1 MFPKIKQSQKEIALI
16 LVAFILLIIL
26 SIGVKLYDA
35 YHVREMYKTIS
46 KITEHPL
53 EVSNAALNA
62 QVNISRFRHVMVQIV
77 FLPDKKELPD
87 RIRSVHAF
95 EKMAEAN
102 LDIVNKQILGE
113 KGQRLARNTD
123 KLFKVRTTVREDV
136 IEDVIEGDMDEA
148 VRIFMDNEPS
158 YTSLIDSVSSL
169 YSYARGRADLYQKES
184 DELFVNFERINFYV
198 SIALLVL
205 FGLIAYYTVHRISS
219 YVKSNE
225 NLTQSL
231 KEKSDELAKALIAE
245 VKEEDILREQ
255 AEIFDSLQDSI
266 ILHDLEGHFLY
277 LNENAWKTRGYTH
290 DEMMGMT
297 LKEIVAPEYHRGDP
311 KMLKDASEEMSK
323 RGHVKIRVEHICKN
337 GDRLPV
343 EVYAKSITYHSQPC
357 ILKSIRDISQQLKE
371 EVEIKKLSTVLEQID
386 DAVMITDKK
395 GIITYVNGAFCNYTG
410 YKKEEILGN
419 TPRMFKSNMQ
429 KSKDYKNLWKTI
441 LEGKVYQETLVNKK
455 KNGDLYYEIK
465 TITPLRDHNGDIIG
479 FVSTGKDV
487 TQEML
492 AHHEIERIATIDK
505 LTGIY
510 NRHKFEELL
519 ILETE
524 RSRRSLQPL
533 SLILIDIDHFKAVND
548 MHGHDVG
555 DEVLKH
561 LVKIVQENI
570 RKIDIFARW
579 GGEEFLVLSPST
591 DFGNIQ
597 KLAEK
602 LRLAVESADFPK
614 VSHIT
619 ISQGIGMFVGEE
631 TFDDVFKRV
640 DQGLYYAKEHGRNQ
654 VGVMTS

>member
-1 MFPKIKQSQKEIALI
+1 MFPNIKQSQKEIGLI
-16 LVAFILLIIL
+16 LVAFILLIVL

-53 EVSNAALNA
+53 KVSSAALNA
-62 QVNISRFRHVMVQIV
+62 QVEISRFRNVMVQIV
-77 FLPDKKELPD
+77 FFPDKKELPN
-87 RIRSVHAF
+87 RIRSVHAY

-113 KGQRLARNTD
+113 KGQKLARDTE
-123 KLFKVRTTVREDV
+123 KLFKVRTAVREDV

-148 VRIFMDNEPS
+148 VRIFMDNEAS
-158 YTSLIDSVSSL
+158 YTSLINSVSSL
-169 YSYARGRADLYQKES
+169 YTYARGRADLYQKES
-184 DELFVNFERINFYV
+184 DELFVNFERMNFYA
-198 SIALLVL
+198 SMTLLLL
-205 FGLIAYYTVHRISS
+205 FGLIAYYTLHRISS
-219 YVKSNE
+219 YVTSNE
-225 NLTQSL
+225 DLSKSL
-231 KEKSDELAKALIAE
+231 KEKSDELVLALNEE
-245 VKEEDILREQ
+245 VKEEEILREQ
-255 AEIFDSLQDSI
+255 AEIFDSIQDSI
-266 ILHDLEGHFLY
+266 ILHDLEGNFLY

-290 DEMMGMT
+290 DEMMKMT

-311 KMLKDASEEMSK
+311 QMLKDASAEMNE

-343 EVYAKSITYHSQPC
+343 EVYAKSMTYHSQPC

-371 EVEIKKLSTVLEQID
+371 EEEIKKLSTVLEQID

-395 GIITYVNGAFCNYTG
+395 GIMTYVNEAFCNHTG
-410 YKKEEILGN
+410 YKKEELLGN
-419 TPRMFKSNMQ
+419 TPRIFKSNQ
-429 KSKDYKNLWKTI
+429 QTSQDYKNLWKTI
-441 LEGKVYQETLVNKK
+441 LDGKVYQETLVNKK
-455 KNGDLYYEIK
+455 KNGDLYFEIK
-465 TITPLRDHNGDIIG
+465 TITPLRDNNEAIIG

-492 AHHEIERIATIDK
+492 AHQEMERKATIDK

-510 NRHKFEELL
+510 NHHKFEEQLP
-519 ILETE
+519 LEMQ
-524 RSRRSLQPL
+524 RSQRYSQPL
-533 SLILIDIDHFKAVND
+533 SLILIDIDHFKSVND
-548 MHGHDVG
+548 VHGHDVG

-570 RKIDIFARW
+570 RKFDVFARW
-579 GGEEFLVLSPST
+579 GGEGFLVLSPST
-591 DFGNIQ
+591 DLESV
-597 KLAEK
+597 KMLAEK
-602 LRLAVESADFPK
+602 LRLAVEHANFPK

-654 VGVMTS
+654 VGVITS

>member
-1 MFPKIKQSQKEIALI
+1 MFSKIKQTQKEIALI
-16 LVAFILLIIL
+16 LFAFIVLILL
-26 SIGVKLYDA
+26 SIGVKIYDA
-35 YHVREMYKTIS
+35 YHVKEMHKTIS
-46 KITEHPL
+46 KITEHPF

-77 FLPDKKELPD
+77 FLPDKKELPN
-87 RIRSVHAF
+87 RIRSVHAYQ
-95 EKMAEAN
+95 KMAEAN

-113 KGQRLARNTD
+113 KGHILARDTE

-148 VRIFMDNEPS
+148 VRIFIDNEPS

-184 DELFVNFERINFYV
+184 DELFVNFERMNFYA
-198 SIALLVL
+198 SMALLLL
-205 FGLIAYYTVHRISS
+205 FGLIAYYTIHRISS
-219 YVKSNE
+219 YVKSNDD
-225 NLTQSL
+225 LAQSL

-290 DEMMGMT
+290 DEMMSMT
-297 LKEIVAPEYHRGDP
+297 LKDIIAPEYARGDP
-311 KMLKDASEEMSK
+311 QMLKDASDEMNK
-323 RGHVKIRVEHICKN
+323 HGHVKIRVEHICKN

-343 EVYAKSITYHSQPC
+343 EVYAKNIMYHSQPC

-371 EVEIKKLSTVLEQID
+371 EEEIKKLSTVLEQID

-419 TPRMFKSNMQ
+419 TPRMFKSNQQ
-429 KSKDYKNLWKTI
+429 KSKEYKNLWKTI

-455 KNGDLYYEIK
+455 KNGDLYFEIK
-465 TITPLRDHNGDIIG
+465 TITPLRDHHEAIIG

-492 AHHEIERIATIDK
+492 AHQEMKRIATIDK

-519 ILETE
+519 ILEME
-524 RSRRSLQPL
+524 RSRRFSQPL
-533 SLILIDIDHFKAVND
+533 SMILIDIDHFKAVND
-548 MHGHDVG
+548 IHGHDVG
-555 DEVLKH
+555 DEVLKY
-561 LVKIVQENI
+561 LVNIVQENI

-579 GGEEFLVLSPST
+579 GGEEFLVLCPST
-591 DFGNIQ
+591 DLENAQ
-597 KLAEK
+597 MLAEK
-602 LRLAVESADFPK
+602 LRLAVERASFPK

-619 ISQGIGMFVGEE
+619 ISQGVGIFDKED

-640 DQGLYYAKEHGRNQ
+640 DKGLYWAKEHGRNQ
-654 VGVMTS
+654 VGVIIS